1 MNKYSS
7 NRHVEQMLVLA
18 SEAMAALYAQQM
30 WKSMTQVDIT
40 ALKQESRD
48 NFDSLIQA
56 LKAEVWAEGLAAGYD
71 LAEGEGSWIQVL
83 TYETAHLFD
92 NPYEK
97 EAN

>member
-18 SEAMAALYAQQM
+18 RETMATLYAHQASKGTEGTNLHLLM
-30 WKSMTQVDIT
+30 
-40 ALKQESRD
+40 QESRD
-48 NFDSLIQA
+48 NFDSL
-56 LKAEVWAEGLAAGYD
+56 LKVLLAEVWDAGATAGWND
-71 LAEGEGSWIQVL
+71 NGEP
-83 TYETAHLFD
+83 

>member
-30 WKSMTQVDIT
+30 WKSMTQVDFT
-40 ALKQESRD
+40 ALKQESKD
-48 NFDSLIQA
+48 NFDTLILA
-56 LKAEVWAEGLAAGYD
+56 LKAEVWDEGATAGWND
-71 LAEGEGSWIQVL
+71 NGEP
-83 TYETAHLFD
+83 